1 MTCIAMQ
8 PLITSCCYEGMRMLH
23 AVRPAQRRRPRDG
36 AAGIRPAPEG
46 RRFKEAAAAHP
57 AATRQ
62 GTVVGW
68 PPRRCGK
75 MAGQAFLWLLYFIW
89 TPKKGTKGATCCPF
103 HQHTTAMEI
112 SGSTTTQ
119 PSTTP
124 SSSPL
129 QFHIPDT
136 APDSTAQP
144 TNLLEAQRDAI
155 NETEGTSEILRME
168 KFEFVGFVAAATL
181 ETAPEQVCGV
191 CVCLTHPR
199 R

>member
-75 MAGQAFLWLLYFIW
+75 MAGQAFLWLLYFIFL
-89 TPKKGTKGATCCPF
+89 P
-103 HQHTTAMEI
+103 
-112 SGSTTTQ
+112 
-119 PSTTP
+119 
-124 SSSPL
+124 
-129 QFHIPDT
+129 
-136 APDSTAQP
+136 
-144 TNLLEAQRDAI
+144 
-155 NETEGTSEILRME
+155 
-168 KFEFVGFVAAATL
+168 VAGR
-181 ETAPEQVCGV
+181 P
-191 CVCLTHPR
+191 
-199 R
+199 

>member
-36 AAGIRPAPEG
+36 AAGIRAAPEG

-75 MAGQAFLWLLYFIW
+75 MAGQAFLCFFTLFLLGFEM
-89 TPKKGTKGATCCPF
+89 G
-103 HQHTTAMEI
+103 MVEI
-112 SGSTTTQ
+112 STG
-119 PSTTP
+119 
-124 SSSPL
+124 L
-129 QFHIPDT
+129 
-136 APDSTAQP
+136 
-144 TNLLEAQRDAI
+144 
-155 NETEGTSEILRME
+155 
-168 KFEFVGFVAAATL
+168 AA
-181 ETAPEQVCGV
+181 
-191 CVCLTHPR
+191 
-199 R
+199 

>member
-36 AAGIRPAPEG
+36 AAGIRAAPEG

-75 MAGQAFLWLLYFIW
+75 MPGQAFLCILSFILTSSTVVDWSLLSLAHSR
-89 TPKKGTKGATCCPF
+89 PQKA
-103 HQHTTAMEI
+103 
-112 SGSTTTQ
+112 
-119 PSTTP
+119 
-124 SSSPL
+124 
-129 QFHIPDT
+129 
-136 APDSTAQP
+136 
-144 TNLLEAQRDAI
+144 LL
-155 NETEGTSEILRME
+155 LC
-168 KFEFVGFVAAATL
+168 FL
-181 ETAPEQVCGV
+181 
-191 CVCLTHPR
+191 CLVY
-199 R
+199 

>member
-36 AAGIRPAPEG
+36 AAGIRAAPEG

-75 MAGQAFLWLLYFIW
+75 MAGQAFLCILSFISW
-89 TPKKGTKGATCCPF
+89 VRFQLVPGTFLQLIDGKKDKARKHNG
-103 HQHTTAMEI
+103 
-112 SGSTTTQ
+112 
-119 PSTTP
+119 
-124 SSSPL
+124 
-129 QFHIPDT
+129 
-136 APDSTAQP
+136 
-144 TNLLEAQRDAI
+144 
-155 NETEGTSEILRME
+155 
-168 KFEFVGFVAAATL
+168 
-181 ETAPEQVCGV
+181 
-191 CVCLTHPR
+191 
-199 R
+199 

>member
-36 AAGIRPAPEG
+36 AAGIRAAPEG

-75 MAGQAFLWLLYFIW
+75 MAGQAFLWLLYFIYF
-89 TPKKGTKGATCCPF
+89 TIYFSNRCPAADYSPPSPPVTLF
-103 HQHTTAMEI
+103 TASQLPVI
-112 SGSTTTQ
+112 
-119 PSTTP
+119 
-124 SSSPL
+124 
-129 QFHIPDT
+129 
-136 APDSTAQP
+136 A
-144 TNLLEAQRDAI
+144 
-155 NETEGTSEILRME
+155 
-168 KFEFVGFVAAATL
+168 
-181 ETAPEQVCGV
+181 
-191 CVCLTHPR
+191 
-199 R
+199 

>member
-36 AAGIRPAPEG
+36 AAGIRAAPEG

-75 MAGQAFLWLLYFIW
+75 MAGQAFLWLLYFIFFLVHGHSLIGQSAA
-89 TPKKGTKGATCCPF
+89 PRLV
-103 HQHTTAMEI
+103 HR
-112 SGSTTTQ
+112 
-119 PSTTP
+119 
-124 SSSPL
+124 PL
-129 QFHIPDT
+129 P
-136 APDSTAQP
+136 P
-144 TNLLEAQRDAI
+144 LL
-155 NETEGTSEILRME
+155 
-168 KFEFVGFVAAATL
+168 F
-181 ETAPEQVCGV
+181 APEVGISNRV
-191 CVCLTHPR
+191 KAAVR
-199 R
+199 

>member
-75 MAGQAFLWLLYFIW
+75 MAGQAFLWLLYFINIW
-89 TPKKGTKGATCCPF
+89 KVHSGHSQASL
-103 HQHTTAMEI
+103 I
-112 SGSTTTQ
+112 SESFEDV
-119 PSTTP
+119 P
-124 SSSPL
+124 
-129 QFHIPDT
+129 
-136 APDSTAQP
+136 
-144 TNLLEAQRDAI
+144 AI
-155 NETEGTSEILRME
+155 
-168 KFEFVGFVAAATL
+168 
-181 ETAPEQVCGV
+181 
-191 CVCLTHPR
+191 
-199 R
+199 

>member
-36 AAGIRPAPEG
+36 AAGIRAAPEG

-75 MAGQAFLWLLYFIW
+75 MAGQAFLCILSFIA
-89 TPKKGTKGATCCPF
+89 TGNYCLCSLGFIAPSFFLGEATEIPRTNQAPKP
-103 HQHTTAMEI
+103 
-112 SGSTTTQ
+112 
-119 PSTTP
+119 
-124 SSSPL
+124 
-129 QFHIPDT
+129 
-136 APDSTAQP
+136 
-144 TNLLEAQRDAI
+144 
-155 NETEGTSEILRME
+155 
-168 KFEFVGFVAAATL
+168 
-181 ETAPEQVCGV
+181 
-191 CVCLTHPR
+191 
-199 R
+199 